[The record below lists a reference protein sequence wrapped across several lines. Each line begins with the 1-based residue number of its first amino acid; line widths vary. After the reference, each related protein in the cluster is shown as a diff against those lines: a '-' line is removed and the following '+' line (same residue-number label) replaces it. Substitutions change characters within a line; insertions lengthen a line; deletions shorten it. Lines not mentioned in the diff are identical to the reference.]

1 MFKFL
6 IHITEGE
13 EFAYGVFEYGKDC
26 QRMVDMLLKEWYTSK
41 TFKRFEIL
49 TDNAWISGQ
58 KICGKNLKALFPLCF
73 DTNVV
78 KITYNIQDLTPEKFE
93 EMSHIYKVYEYDL
106 DKFRPK
112 SKISKISKNK
122 KVIIDDEEELL
133 NLENQLLK
141 ISINQ
146 KNQKIKRKI
155 IIDDCEE

>member
-26 QRMVDMLLKEWYTSK
+26 QRMVDMLLKEWYTTK

-49 TDNAWISGQ
+49 TDNAWLSGQ

-73 DTNVV
+73 DKNTV

-112 SKISKISKNK
+112 NKISKNK
-122 KVIIDDEEELL
+122 KIIIDDEEELL

-146 KNQKIKRKI
+146 KINQKKRKI
-155 IIDDCEE
+155 IIDDFEE

>member
-26 QRMVDMLLKEWYTSK
+26 QRMVDMLLKEWYTTK

-49 TDNAWISGQ
+49 TDNAWLSGQ
-58 KICGKNLKALFPLCF
+58 KLCGKNLKTLFPCCF
-73 DTNVV
+73 GANVL

-93 EMSHIYKVYEYDL
+93 EMSHIYKVYVYDL

-112 SKISKISKNK
+112 NK
-122 KVIIDDEEELL
+122 KVIIDDDELF
-133 NLENQLLK
+133 NLEKQLLK
-141 ISINQ
+141 ISI
-146 KNQKIKRKI
+146 NQKIKRKI
-155 IIDDCEE
+155 IIDDLN

>member
-26 QRMVDMLLKEWYTSK
+26 QRMVDMLLKEWYTTK

-49 TDNAWISGQ
+49 TENAWLSGQ
-58 KICGKNLKALFPLCF
+58 KLCGKNLKTLFPLCF
-73 DTNVV
+73 DKNTV

-112 SKISKISKNK
+112 NKISKNK
-122 KVIIDDEEELL
+122 KIIIDDEEELL

-146 KNQKIKRKI
+146 KINQKKRKI
-155 IIDDCEE
+155 IIDDFEE

>member
-26 QRMVDMLLKEWYTSK
+26 QRMVDMLLKEWYTTK

-49 TDNAWISGQ
+49 TENAWLSGQ
-58 KICGKNLKALFPLCF
+58 KLCGKNLKTLFPLCF
-73 DTNVV
+73 DKNTV

-93 EMSHIYKVYEYDL
+93 KLSHTYKVYEYDL

-112 SKISKISKNK
+112 NKISKNK
-122 KVIIDDEEELL
+122 KIIIDDEEELL

-146 KNQKIKRKI
+146 KINQKKRKI
-155 IIDDCEE
+155 IIDDFEE